1 MSETSEITEIDGE
14 TIIGDVVERLPGGAE
29 VIEKYFGNGC
39 FTCPGIRMESISF
52 GATMHGVN
60 AEDVVAD
67 LRALLE
73 QE

>member
-1 MSETSEITEIDGE
+1 MTETTGLSVTGE
-14 TIIGDVVERLPGGAE
+14 SLIGDVIEQIPGASG

-39 FTCPGIRMESISF
+39 FTCPGIRVESINF
-52 GATMHGVN
+52 GSTMHGVN

-73 QE
+73 K